1 MRRGLRPSIVRE
13 NPEPNFAPVDSDGDV
28 ATMRMTYANLDADN
42 IGGTSQA
49 DYLVGIDA
57 DFTVSEGSVLL
68 YREQAFPVVELAR
81 SLVVWL
87 NANPRG
93 DFVFNSMSFEEVGA
107 VSLKRASSGWLVES
121 VFSPGVVSNPLDW
134 ANVEHGCKEFLDQ
147 IEFDLLS
154 LGLDP
159 ADVIHR

>member
-1 MRRGLRPSIVRE
+1 
-13 NPEPNFAPVDSDGDV
+13 
-28 ATMRMTYANLDADN
+28 MRMAYAHLDADN

-49 DYLVGIDA
+49 DYLVGLDA
-57 DFTVSEGSVLL
+57 VFTVSEGSVLL

-81 SLVVWL
+81 SLFLWL

-93 DFVFNSMSFEEVGA
+93 DFVFDSMSIEEVGA
-107 VSLKRASSGWLVES
+107 VSLKRASSGWLMES

-134 ANVEHGCKEFLDQ
+134 AEVERGCKEFLDQ

-154 LGLDP
+154 LGIDP